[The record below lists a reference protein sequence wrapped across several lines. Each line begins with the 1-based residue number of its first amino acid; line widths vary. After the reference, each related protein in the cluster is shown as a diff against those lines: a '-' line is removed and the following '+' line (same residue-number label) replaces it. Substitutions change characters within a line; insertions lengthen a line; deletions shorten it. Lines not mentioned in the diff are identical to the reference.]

1 MVTKKSPALSTN
13 EIRAKLDKVA
23 KKSPAPII
31 QEVAKHEPVKK
42 TGRKSHALEGVEYV
56 RLGVKVPADLKS
68 EMLVAMATTHKEYK
82 TMDLFIA
89 EAMRVFLSL
98 KR

>member
-31 QEVAKHEPVKK
+31 QEVAKQEPIKK
-42 TGRKSHALEGVEYV
+42 IGRKSHALAGVEYA
-56 RLGVKVPADLKS
+56 RIGVKIPVNLKT
-68 EMLVAMATTHKEYK
+68 EMVVAMATTHKEYP